1 MTHLRTDPDY
11 DAKISV
17 LYRCGLSTAQVAAR
31 LGVSKGMVLDAL
43 KRTGT
48 PRRSHGEAMRLRH
61 DLYLQ
66 SGAI

>member
-17 LYRCGLSTAQVAAR
+17 LYRCGLSTYQVANR
-31 LGVSKGMVLDAL
+31 LGISQGMVSDAL

-48 PRRSHGEAMRLRH
+48 PKRSRSEAMRLRH

-66 SGAI
+66 SGAK